1 MSKRKSQ
8 ELTYNIPPLGNAI
21 PFPENLTTTSATL
34 ESELSEG
41 YLLSYL
47 YYEDGVIKYNGKA
60 SNGRFARDIDNQTL
74 F

>member
-1 MSKRKSQ
+1 MP
-8 ELTYNIPPLGNAI
+8 Y
-21 PFPENLTTTSATL
+21 PFLSNLTTTSTTL

-41 YLLSYL
+41 HLLSYL